1 MGDDRMIMKK
11 APMQRRPMVRF
22 LTTALAATAL
32 FVQTFVLTDA
42 LARGGVAALGM
53 GQAYGFR
60 AGPVPFN
67 AARGVHPAF
76 QTAPFGDP
84 RRFHALRNAQ
94 FPGGVVVGFPFDSYD
109 DFLPVGDYLPEQG
122 CILERR
128 PVNTLYG
135 LGWRTF
141 NLCFN

>member
-11 APMQRRPMVRF
+11 APMQGGPMLRF

-32 FVQTFVLTDA
+32 FFQTFVVTDA
-42 LARGGVAALGM
+42 LARGGVAARNM

-60 AGPVPFN
+60 AGPVQFN
-67 AARGVHPAF
+67 AARVAHPNF
-76 QTAPFGDP
+76 QTAPFGVL
-84 RRFHALRNAQ
+84 RRFHALRNGQ

-128 PVNTLYG
+128 PVTTLYG